1 MYKYLIILVFLS
13 ISSLISCAQEEPYNY
28 EGEWIGHLPDRNSFN
43 FTIQLEKLGADNYHL
58 LISNGK
64 NLLDKKL
71 KSLSEDRI
79 QFNIDDQLSL
89 NFSPNKK
96 GDEISGFIQSGRF
109 YFHLQLKEEEAQVFK
124 GKWNPFMVDGGL
136 ISDDVMLYMEYM
148 DDSQLVAYPIFG
160 DQRFRGTWAEAFQQK
175 GNTLY
180 YQDGNTGFNL
190 RSKLSKESV
199 SLEIYLLDALITK
212 TQLTHAN
219 DWEYSRDEV
228 ATDQTT
234 RQPKQMNDGWN
245 TASIKDFGIKEA
257 ELSKMIAKAK
267 DGTYVNTHSV
277 LIAKEGKLVFENY
290 FEGFNAHIPHDLRS
304 ASKSIS
310 SAVIGIAIDDQII
323 KGVDEKLYDFIPQS
337 YQYTKDEGKA
347 EISLQDLLTMS
358 SGLDVNDKASENYYQ
373 DPRNTNNWLKTVLE
387 APMVKE
393 AGSYADYGSANPF
406 LLGVCLSERLEEP
419 VEMYMHRKLFA
430 PLGITN
436 YINQSDDT
444 KQRPYFGGGML
455 ITPRDLLKFGQL
467 FLNKGTW
474 NGKRIVSESWVEEST
489 QKHVQ
494 LQDVRDKN
502 EYGYQWWHDS
512 YEVQGKAID
521 AIEARGAGGQFIF
534 ILPELESVVVITSGN
549 FRNRKGNQP
558 RDILKDH
565 ILPALVE

>member
-1 MYKYLIILVFLS
+1 MYKYLIILVLLS
-13 ISSLISCAQEEPYNY
+13 ISSLISCAQEEATNY

-43 FTIQLEKLGADNYHL
+43 FTIQLEKLRADTYRL
-58 LISNGK
+58 LISNG
-64 NLLDKKL
+64 NSLVDRKL
-71 KSLSEDRI
+71 KSLSKDKI
-79 QFNIDDQLSL
+79 QFNIDDQLSM
-89 NFSPNKK
+89 NFLPNKK

-109 YFHLQLKEEEAQVFK
+109 YFHLQLKEEKTHVFK

-136 ISDDVMLYMEYM
+136 NSDDIMLYMEYM
-148 DDSQLVAYPIFG
+148 EDSQLVAYPIFG
-160 DQRFRGTWAEAFQQK
+160 DQRFRGTWAEAFQLK

-180 YQDGNTGFNL
+180 YRDGNTGFNFK
-190 RSKLSKESV
+190 SELSKESV

-219 DWEYSRDEV
+219 DWEYSLDPV
-228 ATDQTT
+228 ANDQTT
-234 RQPKQMNDGWN
+234 ARPESMNDGWN
-245 TASIKDFGIKEA
+245 TASIKDYGIEEA
-257 ELSKMIAKAK
+257 ELLKMIEKAN
-267 DGTYVNTHSV
+267 DGTYVNTHSI

-290 FEGFNAHIPHDLRS
+290 FEGFNANIPHDLRS

-323 KGVDEKLYDFIPQS
+323 KGVDEKLYDFIPQK
-337 YQYTKDEGKA
+337 YQYTKDERKA
-347 EISLQDLLTMS
+347 DISLQDLLTMS
-358 SGLDVNDKASENYYQ
+358 SGLDVNNQASEGNYQ
-373 DPRNTNNWLKTVLE
+373 DPRNTDNWLKTVLE
-387 APMVKE
+387 APMVNK

-406 LLGVCLSERLEEP
+406 LLGVCLSESLEEP

-430 PLGITN
+430 PLGISN

-474 NGKRIVSESWVEEST
+474 KGKRIVSESWVKEST
-489 QKHVQ
+489 QKHAQ
-494 LQDVRDKN
+494 LQDVSDKN